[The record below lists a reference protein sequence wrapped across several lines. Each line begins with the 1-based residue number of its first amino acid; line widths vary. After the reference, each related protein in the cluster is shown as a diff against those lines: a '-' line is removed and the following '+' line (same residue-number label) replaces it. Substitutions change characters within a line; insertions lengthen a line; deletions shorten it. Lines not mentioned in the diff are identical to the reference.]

1 MGPQL
6 LGYVVFWL
14 LGAGPLE
21 AQVTQNPRYLITVT
35 GKKLT
40 VTCSQNMNHDYMSW
54 YRQDPG
60 LGLRQIDYS
69 NNVDLVDKGD
79 VPEGYSVSRKEK
91 RNFPLIV
98 ESPGP
103 HQTSLYLC
111 ASSLSTVLHGQLLS
125 AQKRR
130 AAARTRRLLLQETPL
145 RPAGKTSSIIPQKL
159 FPTPQ
164 PQGLCSAAALRNQGS
179 ILYLL

>member
-6 LGYVVFWL
+6 LGYVVLCL

-60 LGLRQIDYS
+60 LGLRQIYYS
-69 NNVDLVDKGD
+69 INVEVVDKGD
-79 VPEGYSVSRKEK
+79 IPEGYTVSRKEK
-91 RNFPLIV
+91 RNFPLIL
-98 ESPGP
+98 ESPSP
-103 HQTSLYLC
+103 SQTSLYLC
-111 ASSLSTVLHGQLLS
+111 ASSLSTVLQSQLLF
-125 AQKRR
+125 AQKQRV
-130 AAARTRRLLLQETPL
+130 AARTRRLLLQETPR
-145 RPAGKTSSIIPQKL
+145 RPTG
-159 FPTPQ
+159 
-164 PQGLCSAAALRNQGS
+164 
-179 ILYLL
+179 